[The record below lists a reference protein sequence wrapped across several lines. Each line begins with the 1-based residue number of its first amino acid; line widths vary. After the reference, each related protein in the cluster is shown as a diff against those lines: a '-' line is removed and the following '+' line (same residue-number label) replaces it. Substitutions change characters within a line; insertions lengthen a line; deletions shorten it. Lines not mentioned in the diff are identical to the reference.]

1 MKQTLPAPT
10 HHLGGE
16 HAAVRRISDA
26 ADRVI
31 GQAPSARVSLR
42 VLGEALAAPTGGRF
56 DDTDPDDRALL
67 ARALTVLGL
76 RFHRFGFEVRDVP
89 ADPTPGALVLVCRRP
104 RAGGVR
110 ALDRMASWA
119 DVAPRA
125 VLARWADRAPETDA
139 DGPDDQA
146 EPGDPDGD
154 DTDGADEPVSFL
166 GRPGPGDW
174 DVVARIRAF
183 ELAAGRPWPPKIRLG
198 GERAEREDPDEADTR
213 RRWSGAR
220 S

>member
-10 HHLGGE
+10 HRLGGE
-16 HAAVRRISDA
+16 HAAVRRIADA

-31 GQAPSARVSLR
+31 GQAPSGRVSMA
-42 VLGEALAAPTGGRF
+42 VLGDALAAPTGGRF
-56 DDTDPDDRALL
+56 DDTDPGDRRLL

-89 ADPTPGALVLVCRRP
+89 GDPPPGALVMVARRP

-125 VLARWADRAPETDA
+125 VLARWADRAPQPDPAE
-139 DGPDDQA
+139 PDDQA
-146 EPGDPDGD
+146 EPD
-154 DTDGADEPVSFL
+154 DTDDDGGPVSAP
-166 GRPGPGDW
+166 GRTGPGDW
-174 DVVARIRAF
+174 DAVARIRAA
-183 ELAAGRPWPPKIRLG
+183 ELAAGRPWPPPVRLSG
-198 GERAEREDPDEADTR
+198 KCSVPDEPEESDER